1 MGYDKVLIADD
12 DPTTRCVMAEAVEET
27 GLAAIECS
35 NGRTAWEI
43 LEDNAS
49 VRLLISDILMPELD
63 GRTLVR
69 ILRGNRRFERLPV
82 IMISAVIKLAE
93 LEDILELGGVE
104 FLRKPFSAPGL
115 QRLIRQ
121 MTAPGAT
128 LKE

>member
-12 DPTTRCVMAEAVEET
+12 DPTTRCVMAEAVEEM

-104 FLRKPFSAPGL
+104 FLKKPFSVLGL
-115 QRLIRQ
+115 QRLIKQ
-121 MTAPGAT
+121 MTAPNVT